1 MLLSVGPVLTHLP
14 GHDLICPSLPLQTIL
29 QGQELSSNEVTTDR
43 CQADV
48 SLMCWLSF
56 LASWFYI
63 WTKAL
68 ATAASL
74 RIDHEMNEQG
84 HAACPCSDDTC
95 RKQESPAGE
104 YRWAWSLM
112 AIPGPFWEPLASTRM
127 SVGPGAFASTA
138 SSPWAVREIQASLRE
153 ACYFHFLQKDVSRK
167 LGTGLRIL
175 WKRGWRK
182 GGGTHG

>member
-1 MLLSVGPVLTHLP
+1 MISFVLHFLCK
-14 GHDLICPSLPLQTIL
+14 LFCKAKS
-29 QGQELSSNEVTTDR
+29 LSSNEVTTDR

-84 HAACPCSDDTC
+84 RS
-95 RKQESPAGE
+95 
-104 YRWAWSLM
+104 SL
-112 AIPGPFWEPLASTRM
+112 
-127 SVGPGAFASTA
+127 
-138 SSPWAVREIQASLRE
+138 SL
-153 ACYFHFLQKDVSRK
+153 Q
-167 LGTGLRIL
+167 
-175 WKRGWRK
+175 
-182 GGGTHG
+182 